1 MSTGVKSETLKGPFW
16 TPYVFVLLGL
26 AAVGMFVC
34 LFRFIGGLGMV
45 TNLTNSYPWGIW
57 KAVNVA
63 AGVAL
68 ATGGF
73 TTAALVHIFHRE
85 RFEAVLRPA
94 LLVGLLG
101 YTFGALSLFVDIG
114 RYYNI
119 WHPGWP
125 TMWQG
130 DSALFEVAICIMSYL
145 TIMYIEFLPI
155 VCERFI
161 GKVQLPGSLAKLNQ
175 PLDALLRLAQR
186 FLNPVLSVILVL
198 GVVLSCMHHSSLGSL
213 MLVARYKMHALWYTP
228 MLPLLFLMSVFAVG
242 FAVVICESLAVS
254 WGYRRR
260 YQMEILSPLSLYVL
274 FFLGLYAIA
283 KVSDLLIREAQVY
296 VFDGSTESL
305 FFLAEVVLGI
315 FVPFLM
321 LVSHRVRNSPLWL
334 GVAAGWVVFGVFI
347 NRVNV
352 FITAYHS
359 PFAVDRYVPSLSEIV
374 ITVGLLAFFVFLH
387 RVAMFVFPISN
398 ESIELSQMAQEESHR
413 SAHAP
418 LQGMN
423 QPALVP
429 GFEDRDTQRSEA

>member
-1 MSTGVKSETLKGPFW
+1 MRTHAGAVLDPLRL
-16 TPYVFVLLGL
+16 YVAYLDRRGKLF
-26 AAVGMFVC
+26 C
-34 LFRFIGGLGMV
+34 LFRFTGGLGTV

-68 ATGGF
+68 ATSGF

-85 RFEAVLRPA
+85 KFEAVLRPA
-94 LLVGLLG
+94 LLFGLLG
-101 YTFGALSLFVDIG
+101 YTFGALSLFIDIG

-145 TIMYIEFLPI
+145 TIMYIEFVPI
-155 VCERFI
+155 LCERFI
-161 GKVQLPGSLAKLNQ
+161 GKVDLPGKLAKYNQ
-175 PLDALLRLAQR
+175 LTDVLLRLVQKA
-186 FLNPVLSVILVL
+186 LNPILSVILLL

-260 YQMEILSPLSLYVL
+260 YKMEILNPLSIYVL
-274 FFLGLYAIA
+274 VFLGLYAIA
-283 KVSDLLIREAQVY
+283 KVSDLLIREAQGY
-296 VFDGSTESL
+296 VFDGSPESL

-315 FVPFLM
+315 FVPFAM
-321 LVSHRVRNSPLWL
+321 LVSHRVRSSPLWL
-334 GVAAGWVVFGVFI
+334 GVASGLVVFGVFI

-352 FITAYHS
+352 FITAYRS
-359 PFAVDRYVPSLSEIV
+359 PFAPDRYIPSLSEIV
-374 ITVGLLAFFVFLH
+374 ITVGLVALFAFLH
-387 RVAMFVFPISN
+387 RVALFVFPIS
-398 ESIELSQMAQEESHR
+398 SESHEYAFSSREETHR
-413 SAHAP
+413 SVHPQHHADRGAAHAP
-418 LQGMN
+418 GLEGRN
-423 QPALVP
+423 A
-429 GFEDRDTQRSEA
+429 QRSEA

>member
-1 MSTGVKSETLKGPFW
+1 MSTGVKSEPMRGQFW
-16 TPYVFVLLGL
+16 TPYTYTLLTLTG
-26 AAVGMFVC
+26 VGFFFC
-34 LFRFIGGLGMV
+34 IFRFTGGLGAV

-68 ATGGF
+68 ATSGF

-101 YTFGALSLFVDIG
+101 YTFGALSLFIDIG

-119 WHPGWP
+119 WHPAWP

-145 TIMYIEFLPI
+145 TIMYIEFIPI
-155 VCERFI
+155 LCERFI
-161 GKVQLPGSLAKLNQ
+161 GKVNLPGNLARFNQ
-175 PLDALLRLAQR
+175 LTDVLLRIVQKAIH
-186 FLNPVLSVILVL
+186 PVLSVILVL

-213 MLVARYKMHALWYTP
+213 MLVARYKMHPLWYTP
-228 MLPLLFLMSVFAVG
+228 MLPVLFLMSVFAVG

-260 YQMEILSPLSLYVL
+260 YKMDILNPLSIYVL
-274 FFLGLYAIA
+274 VFLGLYAIA
-283 KVSDLLIREAQVY
+283 KVSDVLIREVQGY
-296 VFDGSTESL
+296 MWDGSPESL

-315 FVPFLM
+315 FVPFAM
-321 LVSHRVRNSPLWL
+321 LVSHNVRSSPLWL
-334 GVAAGWVVFGVFI
+334 GVASGLVVFGVFI

-352 FITAYHS
+352 FITAYQS
-359 PFAVDRYVPSLSEIV
+359 PFAPERYVPSFSEIV
-374 ITVGLLAFFVFLH
+374 ITVGLLALFMFLH
-387 RVAMFVFPISN
+387 RVAMFVLPITSEAR
-398 ESIELSQMAQEESHR
+398 ESIPRMREETHR
-413 SAHAP
+413 MVHP
-418 LQGMN
+418 HHVVDREPM
-423 QPALVP
+423 PAP
-429 GFEDRDTQRSEA
+429 GFEGQDTRRSEA